1 MLNLIR
7 KDLII
12 IKSYL
17 IKALAVLILYIFL
30 FNKMDKQ
37 GMYMMGI
44 YLIVQVLISVS
55 FYYGERAKEDYIL
68 KSIPINKKD
77 VVLAK
82 YASIIV
88 YFIAYLILIYLI
100 NFAIN
105 ILDFDNII
113 KPIQISTVLLS
124 ISVIF
129 ISATIQL
136 PIYFKFN
143 YNKGRIVNSII
154 YILFFSMIFTLYD
167 NNQLINHIRNN
178 NFTNN
183 MFGKI
188 ILISPIV
195 NLILFTISSILSIT
209 IYEKKESM

>member
-88 YFIAYLILIYLI
+88 YFIA
-100 NFAIN
+100 
-105 ILDFDNII
+105 
-113 KPIQISTVLLS
+113 
-124 ISVIF
+124 
-129 ISATIQL
+129 
-136 PIYFKFN
+136 
-143 YNKGRIVNSII
+143 
-154 YILFFSMIFTLYD
+154 
-167 NNQLINHIRNN
+167 
-178 NFTNN
+178 
-183 MFGKI
+183 
-188 ILISPIV
+188 
-195 NLILFTISSILSIT
+195 
-209 IYEKKESM
+209 

>member
-195 NLILFTISSILSIT
+195 SLILFTISSILSIT

>member
-1 MLNLIR
+1 I
-7 KDLII
+7 
-12 IKSYL
+12 
-17 IKALAVLILYIFL
+17 VL
-30 FNKMDKQ
+30 
-37 GMYMMGI
+37 
-44 YLIVQVLISVS
+44 S
-55 FYYGERAKEDYIL
+55 
-68 KSIPINKKD
+68 
-77 VVLAK
+77 K
-82 YASIIV
+82 YSSIIV
-88 YFIAYLILIYLI
+88 YFISYLILIYLI

-195 NLILFTISSILSIT
+195 SLILFTISSILSIT